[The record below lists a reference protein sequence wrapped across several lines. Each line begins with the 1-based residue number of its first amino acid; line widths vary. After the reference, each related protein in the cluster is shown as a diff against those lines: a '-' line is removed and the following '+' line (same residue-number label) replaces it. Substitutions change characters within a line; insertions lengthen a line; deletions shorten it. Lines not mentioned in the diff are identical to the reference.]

1 MKYFAYI
8 YIKDKVLRTALNPNI
23 GALANYKKEY
33 PKGEIFE
40 IQTDSEDSDEWI
52 LEKPIQEMFTLIKIV
67 YRHYFFLRRYYE
79 DILNDEILYRAL
91 QEVRKEY
98 DERAT
103 QLN

>member
-1 MKYFAYI
+1 MKHFAYI
-8 YIKDKVLRTALNPNI
+8 YIKDKVLRTALYSNI
-23 GALANYKKEY
+23 NVIDNFKKQY
-33 PKGEIFE
+33 PKGEIFVIE
-40 IQTDSEDSDEWI
+40 TEPETEEFI
-52 LEKPIQEMFTLIKIV
+52 LEKPIQEMYTLIKII

-103 QLN
+103 DIN